1 MNTRSHFSCISL
13 GIVVLG
19 PMFGSS
25 SHLGCGAEKSS
36 SGSAENGEGSP
47 HLPSAQ
53 TTTSMQETPRIQTP
67 VDLDPARSNTLD
79 ETLKIFPTPDGFF
92 NDHRGR
98 LDGTFD
104 SKGLALSIGKTG
116 EYNIGLETESVG
128 CERGMENTQRRRR
141 MTRDGLCFWQ
151 WWASFGDGKSEW
163 RRMNKR
169 TVHDDWRKRFRK
181 VLFGPDRN

>member
-1 MNTRSHFSCISL
+1 
-13 GIVVLG
+13 
-19 PMFGSS
+19 
-25 SHLGCGAEKSS
+25 
-36 SGSAENGEGSP
+36 
-47 HLPSAQ
+47 
-53 TTTSMQETPRIQTP
+53 MQETPRIQTP

-128 CERGMENTQRRRR
+128 CERGMEKHAASSSNDSGWVVFLA
-141 MTRDGLCFWQ
+141 MV
-151 WWASFGDGKSEW
+151 ASFGDGKSEW